1 MNPFCAAL
9 FLICLAV
16 GVVTGGHAFAKD
28 EAPAIDKPGYW
39 RVMGQD
45 DEHSTSRC
53 IGNPDTPL
61 CAIETIIACFVR
73 KNNELCKIGQGAYW
87 VDLRISGLPQPV
99 WAHRYRVVKVKR
111 ITRDHQRHSYLGR
124 HPPPVLKGDLIVT
137 IQDNDCY
144 YGKCQKILPYPL
156 DYRVFLVRFSEKQ
169 WHIVSWDGVVD
180 RW

>member
-1 MNPFCAAL
+1 MNPFHAAL
-9 FLICLAV
+9 FLISLTV
-16 GVVTGGHAFAKD
+16 GVVPGGHAFAKD
-28 EAPAIDKPGYW
+28 EAPVLDKPGHW

-53 IGNPDTPL
+53 IGKPDTPL

-73 KNNELCKIGQGAYW
+73 TNNDLCRVGQGPYLE
-87 VDLRISGLPQPV
+87 DFRIKGSPQLA
-99 WAHRYRVVKVKR
+99 WTQRYRVVRVKR

-124 HPPPVLKGDLIVT
+124 QPPPVLKGDLIVT

-144 YGKCQKILPYPL
+144 DGKCEPVLGYPL
-156 DYRVFLVRFSEKQ
+156 NYHKYLVRKDDGP
-169 WHIVSWDGVVD
+169 WHVVIWSGVVD